1 MKTCQLDYRT
11 PHSYDDWA
19 RRMHFCAKCHSNQSP
34 SLLVFASLAAVARIA
49 PVQAL
54 EWTAIEVLEV
64 PRVPAGTRAQPVVRR
79 QEAVL
84 RKLEGVPRW

>member
-1 MKTCQLDYRT
+1 M
-11 PHSYDDWA
+11 
-19 RRMHFCAKCHSNQSP
+19 
-34 SLLVFASLAAVARIA
+34 AAVAGIA

-54 EWTAIEVLEV
+54 DWAAIEVLEV
-64 PRVPAGTRAQPVVRR
+64 PRVPVSTRAQPVVRG